1 MNTVQVAD
9 VNEHFEIY
17 LKQCEKSPVVI
28 TDNNRPVAI
37 LMLVVEDKEE
47 LERLILAHTP
57 GFIKVLDSARKR
69 IRKTGGIEHDEFWKL
84 VKASNA

>member
-37 LMLVVEDKEE
+37 LMLVVEDKE
-47 LERLILAHTP
+47 
-57 GFIKVLDSARKR
+57 D
-69 IRKTGGIEHDEFWKL
+69 
-84 VKASNA
+84 

>member
-1 MNTVQVAD
+1 MNTVSVAD
-9 VNEHFEIY
+9 VNEHFETY

-57 GFIKVLDSARKR
+57 GFINVLDSARKR

>member
-1 MNTVQVAD
+1 
-9 VNEHFEIY
+9 
-17 LKQCEKSPVVI
+17 
-28 TDNNRPVAI
+28 
-37 LMLVVEDKEE
+37 MLVVEDKEE

-57 GFIKVLDSARKR
+57 GFINVLDSARKR